1 MGSNRRPEMISIEEM
16 LRAAEAIEQRERR
29 RKQLTFAARVYE
41 QMKNDLKGILEELKQ
56 CGNGS

>member
-1 MGSNRRPEMISIEEM
+1 MISIEEM

-56 CGNGS
+56 CGSGS